1 MSENITNINV
11 IKNAIIELQ
20 HYENNMLIEKII
32 KIISDKY
39 NIPKN
44 ELHNIII
51 EKLPD
56 LNNINIK
63 NNNLTKSNNEI
74 RSSKCLGKTKYGIQ
88 CTRSKQPNSL
98 FCGSHMNNLPYGRI
112 DDIDSDRKLIIRKR
126 GRPKKHIK
134 QNDED

>member
-1 MSENITNINV
+1 MTDTTNINA

-20 HYENNMLIEKII
+20 HYENSMLIEKIV
-32 KIISDKY
+32 KIVSDKY

-44 ELHNIII
+44 ELHNTIT

-63 NNNLTKSNNEI
+63 NTNSFKQTSEI

-112 DDIDSDRKLIIRKR
+112 DDIDNDKKLIIRKR
-126 GRPKKHIK
+126 GRPKKHNK
-134 QNDED
+134 QNTDT